1 MLWFVPVLLLLLTVT
16 LYPTLFVIWMSFQ
29 KTKFYELAGF
39 VGLANY
45 VDTLS
50 SRAFWET
57 TYTSLVYMAGSL
69 VLSLG
74 LGVLAALVLN
84 NLRRG
89 GAVLRVLTLV
99 PWTLSMAVVGTIWLW
114 LFNPSYGPIS
124 YSMRELGVSPGLML
138 GDPELAL
145 WLTILVTSW
154 WSFPY
159 AMVIV
164 TAAIQ
169 SIPKELY
176 EAVSIDGGGWRA
188 KLRYVTWPH
197 LIPTLGSTAL
207 TLGILYLTLITL
219 MIVLTGGGPL
229 GADDDVELR
238 SVPRNGPG
246 GQHRTDRGVLD
257 RDPVGERRA
266 GRALHASHW
275 PRDGLARGR
284 SCVQPIA
291 GFETAPRFCILAALV
306 VGSALGPML
315 WAISTSLKNEVN
327 AVSAIPSLI
336 PSPAT
341 LSNYL
346 SVFSH
351 KTFVIE
357 LLNSILYAAGAVA
370 IALAVGIP
378 AGYAASRYTFPG
390 KRAVDAADPR
400 DVDGPRSCASRSN
413 LLSARSPRSS
423 EQSFRDTRHPG
434 LTHRTANGVVHRR
447 TSSTPYQWRSTRPRI
462 WTAPAAGRS

>member
-1 MLWFVPVLLLLLTVT
+1 VAQHTATIADPTTPARPTRARRRLRELRPVLWFIPVLLLLLIVT
-16 LYPTLFVIWMSFQ
+16 LYPTLFVVWMSFQ
-29 KTKFYELAGF
+29 KTRYYELTGF

-50 SRAFWET
+50 SRAFWEI

-84 NLRRG
+84 NLTRG
-89 GAVLRVLTLV
+89 GAVLRVLTLL

-124 YSMRELGVSPGLML
+124 YSMRQVGLSPGLML

-169 SIPKELY
+169 SIPRELY

-197 LIPTLGSTAL
+197 LVPTLGSTAL

-219 MIVLTGGGPL
+219 LIVLTGGGPL
-229 GADDDVELR
+229 GATTTLSFDVFR
-238 SVPRNGPG
+238 GTVQAVNIGP
-246 GQHRTDRGVLD
+246 TAVYSIAIL
-257 RDPVGERRA
+257 
-266 GRALHASHW
+266 
-275 PRDGLARGR
+275 LAN
-284 SCVQPIA
+284 V
-291 GFETAPRFCILAALV
+291 
-306 VGSALGPML
+306 ALG
-315 WAISTSLKNEVN
+315 
-327 AVSAIPSLI
+327 
-336 PSPAT
+336 
-341 LSNYL
+341 
-346 SVFSH
+346 
-351 KTFVIE
+351 
-357 LLNSILYAAGAVA
+357 LLYMRVTGRV
-370 IALAVGIP
+370 
-378 AGYAASRYTFPG
+378 
-390 KRAVDAADPR
+390 
-400 DVDGPRSCASRSN
+400 
-413 LLSARSPRSS
+413 
-423 EQSFRDTRHPG
+423 
-434 LTHRTANGVVHRR
+434 TA
-447 TSSTPYQWRSTRPRI
+447 
-462 WTAPAAGRS
+462 